1 MKDEIQNEAAHDY
14 STRGSSPMSES
25 TDRELVDLRT
35 RTKQFALRVIRVF
48 NALPQ
53 GPLTWVIGKQLLK
66 SGTSVGAHYRESCR
80 SRSDAE
86 IISKWEGALQEL
98 DETAYWLELVVESGL
113 MSEKLLADLMR
124 EGDELI
130 AILTTCVKKVKG
142 R

>member
-1 MKDEIQNEAAHDY
+1 LG
-14 STRGSSPMSES
+14 GS
-25 TDRELVDLRT
+25 
-35 RTKQFALRVIRVF
+35 
-48 NALPQ
+48 
-53 GPLTWVIGKQLLK
+53 
-66 SGTSVGAHYRESCR
+66 
-80 SRSDAE
+80 
-86 IISKWEGALQEL
+86 LQEL